1 MVRPLAIG
9 VKRRVQ
15 LRIDPSL
22 IDRFDSCTQS
32 QRSKYM
38 NWVLA
43 LFQSQEDEGKSMA
56 YLRDCLE
63 DSMGA
68 EIEQRGTVPRVTPEH
83 IMELARHN
91 RLIHVALRQFLSGE
105 LTYEES
111 LAVAVV
117 ALNAENNR
125 LTQMNMDL
133 LDRVPPPPIPVI

>member
-1 MVRPLAIG
+1 MVRPLVIG

-22 IDRFDSCTQS
+22 IDRFDSCTQA

-43 LFQSQEDEGKSMA
+43 FQAQEDEGKSMA
-56 YLRDCLE
+56 YLRDCLGG
-63 DSMGA
+63 SMGA
-68 EIEQRGTVPRVTPEH
+68 EIEQRGTVPKVTPEQ

-91 RLIHVALRQFLSGE
+91 RLIHVALRQFMSGE

-111 LAVAVV
+111 LAVAIV

-133 LDRVPPPPIPVI
+133 LDRMPPPPISVI